1 MELRV
6 VLAVVVVETNQ
17 HLVVQELLDKDLRV
31 DQEQIPVEIRIM
43 NKVVVVVA
51 LVKLVT
57 LTVLA
62 MVATVQICH
71 RTLELHMENQVGSQ
85 VVEEEVLVPQVILIP
100 TPADREVGAIVAEAI
115 TLEQPLQVMEQ
126 LIRAEVAEVVHTQE
140 LVVLVSYSSVT

>member
-1 MELRV
+1 
-6 VLAVVVVETNQ
+6 
-17 HLVVQELLDKDLRV
+17 VVQELLDKDLRV

-71 RTLELHMENQVGSQ
+71 LTLELHMENQVGSQ

-115 TLEQPLQVMEQ
+115 LDQPLQVMEQ

>member
-71 RTLELHMENQVGSQ
+71 LTLELHMENQVGSQ

-115 TLEQPLQVMEQ
+115 LDQPLQVMEQ